1 MLMDSDQ
8 KLIDDLPEAIRA
20 KVDFSESLGLL
31 TGQGWEAEPLP
42 ANYQPEYVEIYAN
55 GADDTCFVVHQGR
68 LIYVDQDFLGDRT
81 TSTFVLVIDEI
92 PRYVQ
97 VHGELILDTLGGC
110 LLPDIL
116 LSPAAQMSCLLK
128 TLKQ

>member
-31 TGQGWEAEPLP
+31 TGQGWDAEPFP
-42 ANYQPEYVEIYAN
+42 ANYLPEYVEIYAN

-116 LSPAAQMSCLLK
+116 LSPAAQMSLLLRV
-128 TLKQ
+128 LKR

>member
-8 KLIDDLPEAIRA
+8 KLIDDLPEVIRA

-31 TGQGWEAEPLP
+31 TGQGWDAEPLP
-42 ANYQPEYVEIYAN
+42 DGYLPEFVEIYAN
-55 GADDTCFVVHQGR
+55 GADDTCLMIQDGR
-68 LIYVDQDFLGDRT
+68 LAYIDPDFLGDRT

-128 TLKQ
+128 ALKQ

>member
-31 TGQGWEAEPLP
+31 TGQGWDAEPLP
-42 ANYQPEYVEIYAN
+42 ENYQPEFVEIYAN
-55 GADDTCFVVHQGR
+55 GADDTCLVIHNGR
-68 LIYVDQDFLGDRT
+68 LICLDQDFLCDRT

-92 PRYVQ
+92 PRYTQ

-110 LLPDIL
+110 LLPEML
-116 LSPAAQMSCLLK
+116 LSPATQMSLLLNA
-128 TLKQ
+128 LKE

>member
-1 MLMDSDQ
+1 MLMASDQ
-8 KLIDDLPEAIRA
+8 KLIDDLPEAIRT

-31 TGQGWEAEPLP
+31 TGQGWNSEPLP
-42 ANYQPEYVEIYAN
+42 TNYQPEYAEIYAN
-55 GADDTCFVVHQGR
+55 GADDTCFVVHKGH
-68 LIYVDQDFLGDRT
+68 LIYIDQDFLGDRT
-81 TSTFVLVIDEI
+81 KSTFVLVIDEI

-116 LSPAAQMSCLLK
+116 LSPTAQMSFLLN
-128 TLKQ
+128 TLK